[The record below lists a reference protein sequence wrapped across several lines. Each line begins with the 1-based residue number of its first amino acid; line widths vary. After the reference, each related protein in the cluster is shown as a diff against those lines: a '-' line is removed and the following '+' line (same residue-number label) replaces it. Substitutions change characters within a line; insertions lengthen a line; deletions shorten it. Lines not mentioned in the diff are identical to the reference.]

1 MRAYACRAEW
11 RAPQSTGRAIRTHTP
26 NSHTPAVAVRLV
38 IRTLATS
45 MTRTGLRSERELVL
59 HHAHQL
65 GDGAFDL
72 VVMDNVVEAELVFG
86 LLLEFAL
93 AHAARE
99 LVGSAE
105 VRIGVA
111 TRILVFRLFRL

>member
-1 MRAYACRAEW
+1 MRAYAYRAEW

-26 NSHTPAVAVRLV
+26 DSHTPAIAVRLV

-65 GDGAFDL
+65 VDHAIDL
-72 VVMDNVVEAELVFG
+72 VVMDDVVEAELVFG
-86 LLLEFAL
+86 LRLEFAL

-99 LVGSAE
+99 LVGGAE

-111 TRILVFRLFRL
+111 TRALTFRLFRL